1 MVITS
6 SMTTVRV
13 MKVTTTFNYEMSRG
27 GGSLADED
35 C

>member
-13 MKVTTTFNYEMSRG
+13 MKVMTTFNYEMSRWG
-27 GGSLADED
+27 GQFGG
-35 C
+35 